1 MNHRGMTWLIAG
13 MVLWAAPAGPAGIGT
28 FTVPEDRVKVVL
40 HVDGQS
46 AKAADANPGT
56 EAAPFKTIGR
66 AAAVARWS
74 GPIRIRKRSSRP
86 SG

>member
-1 MNHRGMTWLIAG
+1 MLAEATLFGL
-13 MVLWAAPAGPAGIGT
+13 AALSSRAD
-28 FTVPEDRVKVVL
+28 FTPFTIPEDQVKVVL